1 MSEKILIIDDEQ
13 DIADLLEVYLK
24 NENYVVY
31 KFYCATDAMSCI
43 ESGDIDLAILDI
55 MLPDMNG
62 FSLCQLIRKKYTYPI
77 IMLTAKIE
85 ETDKITGL
93 TLGADDYVTKPFR
106 PLEVVAR
113 VKAQLRRYKK
123 YSPGIITEKIPSE
136 LSYNKLC
143 LNVQTHEC
151 LLDGEPVSLTPT
163 EFSIL
168 HVLLSSAG
176 NVVSIEELFHAVWKD
191 EYYSKNSSTI
201 TVHIRHLREKLNDT
215 SDTPQLLKRFGV
227 SATKFKRKENAMKR
241 KSNCLATILFL
252 IYLALLVWII
262 LFKLQFSISDLDKVR
277 SINLIPF
284 HYDKEVGAAFHLT
297 EVLENFLIFVP
308 MGIYLQMLL
317 PRTKLYV
324 KFMLIAGT
332 SFLLET
338 MQYILAVGRSDI
350 TDVLT
355 NTAGGLLGLAVY
367 SMAAR
372 LIGNRIKA
380 NRLFSILAS
389 IVSVV
394 VIGLLGLILFANR

>member
-1 MSEKILIIDDEQ
+1 MITTARQ
-13 DIADLLEVYLK
+13 LK
-24 NENYVVY
+24 
-31 KFYCATDAMSCI
+31 D
-43 ESGDIDLAILDI
+43 
-55 MLPDMNG
+55 
-62 FSLCQLIRKKYTYPI
+62 LIRNMSKKKSADAQILMRNYMMERFLERISLSEYKNQFILKGGMLVAAMVGLDARATMDLDATIKGTNVSVEDVEMI
-77 IMLTAKIE
+77 ISQIISIPL
-85 ETDKITGL
+85 
-93 TLGADDYVTKPFR
+93 DDGVSF
-106 PLEVVAR
+106 R
-113 VKAQLRRYKK
+113 VKRISEIMEEADY
-123 YSPGIITEKIPSE
+123 PG
-136 LSYNKLC
+136 
-143 LNVQTHEC
+143 VR
-151 LLDGEPVSLTPT
+151 VSM
-163 EFSIL
+163 E
-168 HVLLSSAG
+168 
-176 NVVSIEELFHAVWKD
+176 
-191 EYYSKNSSTI
+191 
-201 TVHIRHLREKLNDT
+201 
-215 SDTPQLLKRFGV
+215 
-227 SATKFKRKENAMKR
+227 TKFDGVITPLKIDI
-241 KSNCLATILFL
+241 STGDVITPTILFL

-284 HYDKEVGAAFHLT
+284 HYDKEIGAAFHLT

-308 MGIYLQMLL
+308 MGIYLQMIL

-380 NRLFSILAS
+380 NRLFSILAG

-394 VIGLLGLILFANR
+394 VIGLLGLLLFANR